1 MKAQLIFTIL
11 LLSFS
16 INGHAESLPATDI
29 EAIECGEQEWEFYNR
44 VTGFQVRAKT
54 EEEALKKAG
63 AHIVRIVD
71 GKTTRL
77 GELGAKLTCA
87 GCEYGEEGCQLSAKL
102 KKDLAFKKVKD
113 GLWEV
118 KPKFRDSYTVTVILS
133 CTPCTLIS
141 CILPEDSSDESTQCE
156 ESQTSQYNLQST
168 HSLYY

>member
-1 MKAQLIFTIL
+1 MLRSSVFYFTPGIPIRIRWY
-11 LLSFS
+11 FVHNTN
-16 INGHAESLPATDI
+16 I
-29 EAIECGEQEWEFYNR
+29 CR
-44 VTGFQVRAKT
+44 RRA
-54 EEEALKKAG
+54 
-63 AHIVRIVD
+63 
-71 GKTTRL
+71 
-77 GELGAKLTCA
+77 
-87 GCEYGEEGCQLSAKL
+87 SAKL
-102 KKDLAFKKVKD
+102 KNDLAFKKVKD